1 MDTIPKKGKRY
12 RLQSR
17 PWDSSYL
24 DIIEDDEGEWIFY
37 PISVSQPSS
46 GADLAD
52 ADLEARLLAK
62 KAQVLSLE
70 AEMQGYVAHNQYRIS
85 RGETIAHNENAFA
98 NISILLDQLALE
110 ILNS

>member
-37 PISVSQPSS
+37 PISVSDRPTS
-46 GADLAD
+46 LN
-52 ADLEARLLAK
+52 K
-62 KAQVLSLE
+62 KEEENENKLSLLQ
-70 AEMQGYVAHNQYRIS
+70 ARS
-85 RGETIAHNENAFA
+85 
-98 NISILLDQLALE
+98 LLGFCPKIFQTMGW
-110 ILNS
+110 

>member
-24 DIIEDDEGEWIFY
+24 DIIEDDEGEWIFD

-52 ADLEARLLAK
+52 ADLEGAENRRSARAVSK
-62 KAQVLSLE
+62 PV
-70 AEMQGYVAHNQYRIS
+70 
-85 RGETIAHNENAFA
+85 
-98 NISILLDQLALE
+98 
-110 ILNS
+110 